1 MSHKFFPAI
10 TVILLIGFSSQAG
23 FMVSAQEHKSPPK
36 TRTDNVIET
45 IHGIEVKDPYRWL
58 EDQNSNETRGWL
70 EEQIKHTRAVLG
82 AVEGRDQI
90 KRRLEELMKVDL
102 VTPPIAAGSR
112 YFLTR
117 RRADQNQS
125 VIYMREGLN
134 GKDEVLID
142 PNTMSADQ
150 TVSVVLIDVSDDG
163 KIMAY
168 GIRQGGEDEMT
179 VSFLDVDSRKDLSDR
194 LPKARYF
201 SISIKPDKSGIYYT
215 RFDPAI
221 GSRVFYHAMESD
233 TARDQEIFGSAYG
246 PTQIISAELSEDGKH
261 LIISVAHGS
270 SADQVEIFYQ
280 DIEKRGPVIP
290 IVTDL
295 KARFSGSIQGETL
308 YLHTNWNAPNGKLMA
323 VDLNNPERKNSRN
336 VVSETSLVMTG
347 FSLVGGKLFVSYLEN
362 VSSTIKVFD
371 LTGREVRSIKFPTLG
386 TATGMIGRWSRDEAF
401 YVFTS
406 FAHPTTIYRYEVST
420 GDQQEWARINV
431 PLRSDQIEIKQVWY
445 QSKDKSRIPMFL
457 IYKKGI
463 TLDGKRPTLLY
474 GYGGFNVSL
483 TPNFSAQ
490 AALWAERGGV
500 YVVANLRGGGE
511 FGEKWHRDGMLK
523 GKQNVFDDFIA
534 AAEYLIQNGYTSPSK
549 LAIVGG
555 SNGGLLVGAAMT
567 QRPELFQAVVCTV
580 PLLDMV
586 RYHKFLVARFWVPEY
601 GSSEDPDQLRYLF
614 AYSPYHN
621 VKQGAKYPAVM
632 FVTGD
637 ADTRVDPLHARK
649 MAALLQSAT
658 ASDRPVLLHYDTKA
672 GHSAGLP
679 LSKQIEDQ
687 SDILTFLLWQLGNA
701 TE

>member
-1 MSHKFFPAI
+1 MSHKLFPLIA
-10 TVILLIGFSSQAG
+10 VILSIGFSSQAG

-36 TRTDNVIET
+36 TRTDNVTET
-45 IHGIEVKDPYRWL
+45 LHGLKVNDPYRWL
-58 EDQNSNETRGWL
+58 EDQNSAETRKWL
-70 EEQIKHTRAVLG
+70 EEQIDYAHSVLG
-82 AVEGRDQI
+82 SVGGRERI
-90 KRRLEELMKVDL
+90 KQRLEELMKVDL
-102 VTPPIAAGSR
+102 ITPPVVAGTR
-112 YFLTR
+112 YFITR
-117 RRADQNQS
+117 RHADQNQS
-125 VIYMREGLN
+125 VIYMREGLE

-142 PNTMSADQ
+142 ANTMSADQ
-150 TVSVVLIDVSDDG
+150 TTSVVMLDVSDDG
-163 KIMAY
+163 KLLAY
-168 GIRQGGEDEMT
+168 GIRRGGEDEMT
-179 VSFLDVDSRKDLSDR
+179 VSFLDVDSRKDLPDQ

-201 SISIKPDKSGIYYT
+201 SVSIKPDKSGVYYT
-215 RFDPAI
+215 RFSPSI
-221 GSRVFYHAMESD
+221 GSRVLYHTLGKDSASD
-233 TARDQEIFGSAYG
+233 EEIFGSAYG
-246 PTQIISAELSEDGKH
+246 PVQIISAELSEGGKH

-270 SADQVEIFYQ
+270 SADHVEIFYQ
-280 DIEKRGPVIP
+280 DIEERGPITP
-290 IVTDL
+290 IVTDV
-295 KARFSGSIQGETL
+295 KARFSGSIQGSTL

-323 VDLNNPERKNSRN
+323 VDLKNPERKNWRN
-336 VVSETSLVMTG
+336 VVDETGSVITG
-347 FSLVGGKLFVSYLEN
+347 FSLIGGKLFVSYLQS
-362 VSSTIKVFD
+362 VSSSIKVFD
-371 LTGREVRSIKFPTLG
+371 LTGRELRSIKFPTLG
-386 TATGMIGRWSRDEAF
+386 TATGMIGRWDRDEAF
-401 YVFTS
+401 YAFTS
-406 FAHPTTIYRYEVST
+406 FAQPITIYRYEVST
-420 GDQQEWARINV
+420 GKQQEWARINV
-431 PLRSDQIEIKQVWY
+431 PVKSDEIEVKQIWY
-445 QSKDKSRIPMFL
+445 KSKDNARIPMFL

-483 TPNFSAQ
+483 TPGFSAQ

-534 AAEYLIQNGYTSPSK
+534 AAEYLMQNGYTNPSK
-549 LAIVGG
+549 LAIMGG

-586 RYHKFLVARFWVPEY
+586 RYHKFLVARFWIPEY
-601 GSSEDPDQLRYLF
+601 GSSEDPDQLKYLL

-621 VKQGAKYPAVM
+621 IRPGTKYPAVM

-687 SDILTFLLWQLGNA
+687 TDIMTFLLWQLDSA
-701 TE
+701 MK